1 MNDLPKYLRP
11 IINTLAMYI
20 EQKVDYFTMQFA
32 GHDYEFGPYVQALH
46 EHGNILLIEAIGNE
60 YLEPPLSEANQ
71 QTMLF
76 LGWRFNAASY
86 SLNYSQFIDLTKQS
100 PEEIAIVMVKALY
113 FAYGVDES
121 YEFEIKPA
129 LESARLFIEN
139 LNQTKEKLM
148 NNEVICSECKNP
160 FQELD
165 KGVSPI
171 KNCAKCVEAMQERML
186 TAIFGEIKGS

>member
-1 MNDLPKYLRP
+1 MSDLPKYLRP

-20 EQKVDYFTMQFA
+20 DQKVDYFTMQFA
-32 GHDYEFGPYVQALH
+32 GGNYEFGPYVQALH

-86 SLNYSQFIDLTKQS
+86 SPNYSQFIDLSKQS
-100 PEEIAIVMVKALY
+100 PVEIAIIMVKALY

-121 YEFEIKPA
+121 YEFEIKPP
-129 LESARLFIEN
+129 LESARLFIEH
-139 LNQTKEKLM
+139 LNQTKEKV
-148 NNEVICSECKNP
+148 NE
-160 FQELD
+160 
-165 KGVSPI
+165 
-171 KNCAKCVEAMQERML
+171 
-186 TAIFGEIKGS
+186 